1 MRAAP
6 RTQLIALFA
15 LTGTGLFALAG
26 WQALDAAVVWWGFA
40 GFAAVAAADMFIS
53 RESGISVVFPDI
65 VRMAKNRKIT
75 FPVTVSGPEPSLVKI
90 GFLLPGNRFAFPH
103 EQEARLTEEARPAE
117 KAVSVSIQWPVT
129 GVKQG
134 QFILD
139 ACHVE
144 TASRLGFWAV
154 RRRIPLQCEFRV
166 YPDMMPER
174 RALAALF
181 PESGFGLHARKS
193 VGKGREFERL
203 REYLPGDNYEDIHWK
218 ATARRGIPVSKM
230 YQIERTQDVYVLID
244 AARMSARNAR
254 AFSGPGEDLSDDKRT
269 KESILEKYITAALS
283 VGMAAEHQGDN
294 FGVGVFSD
302 RMERFIP
309 AGNSKAHYTACRDAL
324 YTIEPRKVT
333 PDFTECI
340 TFAGNRIR
348 KRSLLIIMTTLDD
361 AAIADSLLN
370 NIHILSRRH
379 LVTVNMLRPVTAR
392 PLFSS
397 EDISSVDDIY
407 RSLGG
412 HYLWHFLRECE
423 GALSKLGTGFFLHPY
438 QAFTLNTIS
447 HYMTLKKRQVL

>member
-1 MRAAP
+1 MRVAP
-6 RTQLIALFA
+6 RTKLIALFA
-15 LTGTGLFALAG
+15 LTGIGLFALKSVLAFDG
-26 WQALDAAVVWWGFA
+26 AVIALLGFGGVAAV
-40 GFAAVAAADMFIS
+40 DIYIS
-53 RESGISVVFPDI
+53 RFQGLSVVFPDL
-65 VRMAKNRKIT
+65 VRMSRNREST
-75 FPVTVSGPEPSLVKI
+75 FPVTISGTKHTRLKI
-90 GFLLPGNRFAFPH
+90 GLLFPENRFASPY
-103 EQEARLTEEARPAE
+103 EQEIVLKQETVIFDWPLT
-117 KAVSVSIQWPVT
+117 
-129 GVKQG
+129 GLKQG
-134 QFILD
+134 QYILD
-139 ACHVE
+139 ACYLE
-144 TASRLGFWAV
+144 TVSKFGFWAV
-154 RRRIPLQCEFRV
+154 RRKVPLQCELRV

-181 PESGFGLHARKS
+181 PDMGFGLHAQKS

-244 AARMSARNAR
+244 AGRMSARNAG
-254 AFSGPGEDLSDDKRT
+254 AFSKSRQGISKGKTS

-283 VGMAAEHQGDN
+283 VGMAAERQGDN

-324 YTIEPRKVT
+324 YTIEPRSVT

-340 TFAGNRIR
+340 TFIGNKIR
-348 KRSLLIIMTTLDD
+348 KRSLLIILTTLDD
-361 AAIADSLLN
+361 SAIADSLLD

-379 LVTVNMLRPVTAR
+379 LVVVNMLKPLTAA

-397 EDISSVDDIY
+397 EDIGSVDDIY
-407 RSLGG
+407 TSLGG
-412 HYLWHFLRECE
+412 HYLWHFLKGFE
-423 GALSKLGTGFFLHPY
+423 GSLHKLGIGFFLHPY
-438 QAFTLNTIS
+438 REFTLKTIS